1 MNSTLLVIVV
11 GAALTLLSA
20 VQAWLL
26 WRLSR
31 MVAASARL
39 EEKVGHL
46 GDALSILTE
55 TSEAGFK
62 AIADELTRQTV
73 AAPGAA
79 RSKTSITR
87 LKAAARRGA
96 SIADIAA
103 AEHMS
108 EGEVRLRLHLA
119 EHAPASTRSRAK
131 AATEGRVDA
140 LRA

>member
-1 MNSTLLVIVV
+1 MNSTVLVIVV

-62 AIADELTRQTV
+62 AIADELTRRTIPA
-73 AAPGAA
+73 AAPP
-79 RSKTSITR
+79 RSKTPIAR
-87 LKAAARRGA
+87 LKAAARRGT

-119 EHAPASTRSRAK
+119 EHAPATVRSRAK
-131 AATEGRVDA
+131 ATMEGRADA

>member
-1 MNSTLLVIVV
+1 MNPTLLVIVV

-20 VQAWLL
+20 VQVWLL

-62 AIADELTRQTV
+62 AIADELTRQALP
-73 AAPGAA
+73 AASAP
-79 RSKTSITR
+79 RPKTSISR
-87 LKAAARRGA
+87 LKAAARRGT

-119 EHAPASTRSRAK
+119 EHAPAAK
-131 AATEGRVDA
+131 ARTRNVEGRADA

>member
-1 MNSTLLVIVV
+1 MNSTLLIVV

-26 WRLSR
+26 WRLSK
-31 MVAASARL
+31 MVASSARL
-39 EEKVGHL
+39 EEKVAHL

-62 AIADELTRQTV
+62 AVADELTRRAV
-73 AAPGAA
+73 AGPVPAT
-79 RSKTSITR
+79 RSKTPIAR
-87 LKAAARRGA
+87 IKAAARRGT
-96 SIADIAA
+96 SIAEIAA
-103 AEHMS
+103 AENMS

-119 EHAPASTRSRAK
+119 EHAPAARSRAK
-131 AATEGRVDA
+131 ATTEGRANA

>member
-1 MNSTLLVIVV
+1 MTSTFVIIAV

-26 WRLSR
+26 FRLSR

-62 AIADELTRQTV
+62 AIADELTRQAV
-73 AAPGAA
+73 APAPAA
-79 RSKTSITR
+79 RPKTPIAR
-87 LKAAARRGA
+87 LRAAARRGT
-96 SIADIAA
+96 SIAEIAA

-119 EHAPASTRSRAK
+119 DHAAGQRKRTRE
-131 AATEGRVDA
+131 ATDA

>member
-1 MNSTLLVIVV
+1 MPASLPVVVV
-11 GAALTLLSA
+11 GVLLIALSS

-26 WRLSR
+26 FRLSR

-39 EEKVGHL
+39 EDKVGRL
-46 GDALSILTE
+46 ADALSILTE

-62 AIADELTRQTV
+62 AIADELTRRAV
-73 AAPGAA
+73 AAPAPSPRAKTPIA
-79 RSKTSITR
+79 RLR
-87 LKAAARRGA
+87 AAARKGT
-96 SIADIAA
+96 SIAEIAA

-119 EHAPASTRSRAK
+119 DHASAPRRRSAEGK
-131 AATEGRVDA
+131 ADA

>member
-1 MNSTLLVIVV
+1 MTATIVV
-11 GAALTLLSA
+11 VAVGSALTLLSA

-55 TSEAGFK
+55 TSEAGFR
-62 AIADELTRQTV
+62 AIADELTRRHATDPP
-73 AAPGAA
+73 APK
-79 RSKTSITR
+79 RSKTPIAR
-87 LKAAARRGA
+87 MRAAARRGA
-96 SIADIAA
+96 SIAEIAA
-103 AEHMS
+103 AEQLS

-119 EHAPASTRSRAK
+119 EHATGQRTRTRTREAN
-131 AATEGRVDA
+131 DA

>member
-1 MNSTLLVIVV
+1 MNPTVLVIVV
-11 GAALTLLSA
+11 GAALTLLST

-62 AIADELTRQTV
+62 AIADELTRQSLP
-73 AAPGAA
+73 AGPAPRA
-79 RSKTSITR
+79 KTPITR
-87 LKAAARRGA
+87 LKAAARRGT

-119 EHAPASTRSRAK
+119 EHAPAAK
-131 AATEGRVDA
+131 ARTRTTEGRGDA

>member
-1 MNSTLLVIVV
+1 MSASLSVVVLGIVLI
-11 GAALTLLSA
+11 ALSA

-46 GDALSILTE
+46 ADALSILTE

-62 AIADELTRQTV
+62 AIADEMTRRAV
-73 AAPGAA
+73 AAPAA
-79 RSKTSITR
+79 AAPRAKTPIAR
-87 LKAAARRGA
+87 IRAAARKGV

-108 EGEVRLRLHLA
+108 EGEVRLRLHLS
-119 EHAPASTRSRAK
+119 EHAGTSRRRS
-131 AATEGRVDA
+131 TEGKADA

>member
-1 MNSTLLVIVV
+1 MTLSVISVVV
-11 GAALTLLSA
+11 GCALLALSA

-62 AIADELTRQTV
+62 AIADELTRREAAPV
-73 AAPGAA
+73 AAPRAKA
-79 RSKTSITR
+79 PIAR
-87 LKAAARRGA
+87 LKAAARKGT

-103 AEHMS
+103 AEQMS
-108 EGEVRLRLHLA
+108 EGEVRLRLHLSDA
-119 EHAPASTRSRAK
+119 N
-131 AATEGRVDA
+131 AATRKRRTEGAGDA

>member
-1 MNSTLLVIVV
+1 MSASLSVIVV
-11 GAALTLLSA
+11 GVLLIVVSGI
-20 VQAWLL
+20 QAWLL

-46 GDALSILTE
+46 ADALSILTE
-55 TSEAGFK
+55 TSEAGFR
-62 AIADELTRQTV
+62 AVADEMTRRGA
-73 AAPGAA
+73 AAPAPPAPRAKTPIA
-79 RSKTSITR
+79 RMR
-87 LKAAARRGA
+87 AAARKGA
-96 SIADIAA
+96 SIAEIAA

-119 EHAPASTRSRAK
+119 EHASPRRRTGEGK
-131 AATEGRVDA
+131 ADA

>member
-26 WRLSR
+26 FRLSR

-73 AAPGAA
+73 AAPAA
-79 RSKTSITR
+79 SRAKTPIAR
-87 LKAAARRGA
+87 LKAAARRGT

-119 EHAPASTRSRAK
+119 ERAPASRARTK
-131 AATEGRVDA
+131 TAEGRAEA

>member
-62 AIADELTRQTV
+62 AIADELTRQSV
-73 AAPGAA
+73 AAPAAA
-79 RSKTSITR
+79 RSKTPITR
-87 LKAAARRGA
+87 LKAAARRGT

-119 EHAPASTRSRAK
+119 EHAPAATRSRAK
-131 AATEGRVDA
+131 AATEGRGDA